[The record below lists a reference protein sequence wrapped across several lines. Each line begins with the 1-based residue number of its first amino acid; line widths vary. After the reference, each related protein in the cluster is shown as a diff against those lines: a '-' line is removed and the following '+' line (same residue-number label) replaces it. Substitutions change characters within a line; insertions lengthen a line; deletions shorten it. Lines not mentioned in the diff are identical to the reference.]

1 MPDDKAMYYSLAAQ
15 VADAIELLIR
25 AQQNGEESVLE
36 ETNPVVTLYPAEN
49 FRDTDQKE
57 KTES

>member
-1 MPDDKAMYYSLAAQ
+1 MPDYKAMYYSLAAQ

-36 ETNPVVTLYPAEN
+36 AASPVVTLYPAEN
-49 FRDTDQKE
+49 SKDTDQKG

>member
-1 MPDDKAMYYSLAAQ
+1 MPDYKAMYYSLAAQ

-36 ETNPVVTLYPAEN
+36 EASPVVTLYPEKN
-49 FRDTDQKE
+49 SKDTDQKE